1 MAIKSFNLFLR
12 VIKLNQLLLLGKLSK
27 HSIWNLFQTFVHR
40 KLTFRS
46 MILMHGCNPVNKSA
60 LTPSSRKSTYSL
72 WISIKRW
79 SISVAIFSFSFTQFF
94 PPCFVDNVL
103 LSRRFNHVTLFF
115 GNTSDVIAGA
125 RNSKM
130 AAPMKIAKLFRFPIF
145 MN

>member
-12 VIKLNQLLLLGKLSK
+12 VIKLNQLLLLGKLSQ
-27 HSIWNLFQTFVHR
+27 HSIWIFFQTFVHR
-40 KLTFRS
+40 KLTFHL
-46 MILMHGCNPVNKSA
+46 MILIHGCNPVNKTA